1 MRLKI
6 KNGRVDFYNHN
17 YCFKF
22 LKFSIESPEYGYKFS
37 LIQLHFE

>member
-22 LKFSIESPEYGYKFS
+22 LKFSIKSLAYGYKF
-37 LIQLHFE
+37 LIIQYSF